1 VILQR
6 STAEVSAARR
16 FDFWREAICEAFV
29 DLEPHCTDRHEPGGF
44 AGELQ
49 GGQIGAVRLCTVAA
63 STHEVVRT
71 PALIRRTG
79 DDFLFVSVLL
89 DGDMVYAQDDR
100 VAELV
105 EPGQFVL
112 YDSARPYTA
121 AFRDDS
127 RQLVVRVPRAELT
140 RRLPNP
146 GQVTAVTIRADGGV
160 GRLASG
166 LLQSLGRG
174 VEDVDPDVT
183 QPLLDN
189 VFAVLSAALAAQA
202 GLDPDPTD
210 HRAVQLQR
218 AYACIRENAGDA
230 ELTPARIARA
240 IGVSERYLYA
250 LFRSAD
256 TSPAKA
262 LMDERLARAH
272 AALLHP
278 RPSPGTMES
287 LALSVGFKHAA
298 HFSRAFKERYGL
310 PPRQHREQALAGT
323 TVLLAREAE
332 GGRGR
337 MTSW

>member
-16 FDFWREAICEAFV
+16 FDFWRDAISEAFV
-29 DLEPHCTDRHEPGGF
+29 DLEPHGSDSSEAGCF
-44 AGELQ
+44 AGEIQ

-63 STHEVVRT
+63 SPHDVVRT

-89 DGDMVYAQDDR
+89 AGDVVYVQDDR

-121 AFRDDS
+121 AFREDS

-146 GQVTAVTIRADGGV
+146 GRATALTIRADSGV
-160 GRLASG
+160 GALASG

-174 VEDVDPDVT
+174 VQDVDPDVT

-189 VFAVLSAALAAQA
+189 VFAVLAAALAAQS
-202 GLDPDPTD
+202 GSDPQPSD
-210 HRAVQLQR
+210 HRTVHLQR

-230 ELTPARIARA
+230 ALTPARIARA

-250 LFRSAD
+250 LFRSED

-272 AALLHP
+272 AALLRP

-287 LALSVGFKHAA
+287 LALSLGFKHAA
-298 HFSRAFKERYGL
+298 HFSRAFKDRYGL
-310 PPRQHREQALAGT
+310 PPRQHREQALARPD
-323 TVLLAREAE
+323 VLSSPRD
-332 GGRGR
+332 RPHR
-337 MTSW
+337 DR